1 LIAWPKF
8 NGCQCW
14 EPSGEDF
21 LSPSLIEAECMR
33 RSLSRDDFVVWLER
47 FLPRLG
53 ERRPSTLFA
62 RATGSDRTDG
72 KIAHLNGLNRS
83 RAWCWRSLADSFAAD
98 DPRRR
103 VTLDAARVHLHAS
116 LPHVAGD

>member
-1 LIAWPKF
+1 MTSW
-8 NGCQCW
+8 
-14 EPSGEDF
+14 SGSSGF
-21 LSPSLIEAECMR
+21 C
-33 RSLSRDDFVVWLER
+33 
-47 FLPRLG
+47 RLG

-62 RATGSDRTDG
+62 PATVSDRTDG